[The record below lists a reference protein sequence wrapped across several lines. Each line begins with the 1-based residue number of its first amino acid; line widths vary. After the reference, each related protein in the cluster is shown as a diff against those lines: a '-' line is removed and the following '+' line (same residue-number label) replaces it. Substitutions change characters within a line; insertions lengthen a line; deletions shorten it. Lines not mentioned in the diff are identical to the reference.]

1 MPLNIVDQI
10 IIAVTATFLFVH
22 VKTLMVKP
30 DFLFNGLIGIWI
42 AMSIFDMYARYR
54 KKQQ

>member
-1 MPLNIVDQI
+1 MKLNIVDQI